1 MEDDQRFLIKNIFIK
16 NLYLFLYM
24 EKLRQTDRDK
34 ERERVI
40 YYIPVIDTIGDL
52 SRNPILWQTAF

>member
-1 MEDDQRFLIKNIFIK
+1 MEDDQRFLVKNIFIK

-24 EKLRQTDRDK
+24 EKLRQRDK

-40 YYIPVIDTIGDL
+40 YYIPVIDAIGDL